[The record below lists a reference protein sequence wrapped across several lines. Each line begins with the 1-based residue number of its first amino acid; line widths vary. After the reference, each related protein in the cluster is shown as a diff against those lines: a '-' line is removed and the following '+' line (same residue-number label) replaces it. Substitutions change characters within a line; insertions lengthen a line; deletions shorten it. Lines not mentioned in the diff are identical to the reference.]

1 MRQQCKSRN
10 NLRNASPAVTVTARG
25 TATTATSTAATT
37 ATSTATL
44 GDITTGEIAESLAT
58 AAVLIGTCV
67 AIPEV

>member
-1 MRQQCKSRN
+1 MESKCRSDN
-10 NLRNASPAVTVTARG
+10 DLRNASPAVTVTARG

-37 ATSTATL
+37 ATSTAAL

-58 AAVLIGTCV
+58 AAVLIRARV